1 MLLIL
6 AYRERNDHEAA
17 GRKEGVLQVLTAH
30 GLSLCFLVSIIK
42 RHERLFLEMACFT
55 DNSVYSLGLQKSK
68 KGDNRGKEKIP
79 KEVKKENAL
88 EKTPAGGL

>member
-1 MLLIL
+1 
-6 AYRERNDHEAA
+6 
-17 GRKEGVLQVLTAH
+17 
-30 GLSLCFLVSIIK
+30 
-42 RHERLFLEMACFT
+42 MACFT

-79 KEVKKENAL
+79 KEVKKENVL